1 MKPRILVNQETVE
14 LLSRS
19 DPKRQRAQENS
30 SMDRRSVEVSIEIE
44 ERKLVRNGNCQIS
57 IEKMSSL
64 KKMNFSRKK
73 TKK

>member
-1 MKPRILVNQETVE
+1 
-14 LLSRS
+14 
-19 DPKRQRAQENS
+19 
-30 SMDRRSVEVSIEIE
+30 MDQRSVEVSIEIE

>member
-30 SMDRRSVEVSIEIE
+30 SMDQRSVEVSIEIE